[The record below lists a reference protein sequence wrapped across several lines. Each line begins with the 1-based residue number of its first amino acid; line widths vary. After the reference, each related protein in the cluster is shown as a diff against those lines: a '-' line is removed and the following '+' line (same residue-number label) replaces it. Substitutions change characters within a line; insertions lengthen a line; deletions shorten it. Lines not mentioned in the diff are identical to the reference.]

1 MSVLVLTF
9 FLPQTTVLASELE
22 ILGVRM
28 GMPRAE
34 LQETLKKN
42 EIATSEIE
50 QQKIAA
56 SRMPVSLE
64 GVREVRL
71 SFEKDRLCKVVMLFE
86 IPPYESTAKTL
97 IDKYETEK
105 ERLKQLFGPPAD
117 DRTELK
123 PPKEAERYQW
133 LARGRGYYRTM
144 WKVHETQVTLWLYAE
159 DDGLVFQEIYE
170 SQ

>member
-9 FLPQTTVLASELE
+9 FLSQTTVLAADLE
-22 ILGVRM
+22 ILGVHM

-34 LQETLKKN
+34 LLETLKKS
-42 EIATSEIE
+42 EIATSEME
-50 QQKIAA
+50 QKKITA
-56 SRMPVSLE
+56 SRLPVSLD

-71 SFEKDRLCKVVMLFE
+71 SFEKDRLCKVVILFE

-97 IDKYETEK
+97 IDKYETEE
-105 ERLKQLFGPPAD
+105 ERLKHLFGPPAD
-117 DRTELK
+117 DRAELK
-123 PPKEAERYQW
+123 PPREEERYQW
-133 LARGRGYYRTM
+133 LIRGRGYYRTM